1 MKAIFRTNVSYHWVT
16 YFAEKEY
23 DIHPGVYSALSVHIL
38 TNETKEKNTEKKTPC
53 KDCKGKKK
61 KCKDC

>member
-1 MKAIFRTNVSYHWVT
+1 VT